1 VYFFSRCESKKTIES
16 ENMYISNK
24 LRNLYVIIEMYDFK
38 KMSTENL
45 KIIFEKIRIFVLKKS
60 KKDML
65 YLIMNI
71 HIQSSLEMK
80 LK

>member
-1 VYFFSRCESKKTIES
+1 
-16 ENMYISNK
+16 MYISNK

>member
-1 VYFFSRCESKKTIES
+1 
-16 ENMYISNK
+16 
-24 LRNLYVIIEMYDFK
+24 MYDFK